1 MDFMT
6 KVKIS
11 FFAVISMLTLIV
23 FFQNWEPQT
32 AKILFVDVTM
42 PRAVLLIIT
51 LLLGMILGFLLSAL
65 IRLRK
70 KRKEE

>member
-1 MDFMT
+1 MEFMT

-11 FFAVISMLTLIV
+11 FIAVISVLTLIV

-70 KRKEE
+70 KRREE